1 MPHGAAP
8 DGAARARV
16 RGRRTLSLR
25 AGFTLLEL
33 MVVILIISI
42 LATFLIPR
50 ITSAIERAEVTACQ
64 ANLRAI
70 NQGLIEYRTKY
81 SKLPNGSGVA
91 FFASII
97 ADKVWNAEQA
107 TSKQM
112 SCPAVD
118 QSMLTPAQDGLPLK
132 DWYKDL
138 DQIDGGYSS
147 YAGRDLKRHPL
158 RKHPSTEDE
167 AIVADDNDGGANHG
181 TTTNVL
187 WGNGIVIPL
196 EVVELQKD
204 GTLPPGDDI
213 LYITVGPD
221 SEVESLRK
229 LSLD

>member
-1 MPHGAAP
+1 MLHAHRPP
-8 DGAARARV
+8 SARARV
-16 RGRRTLSLR
+16 RGSLALR

-81 SKLPNGSGVA
+81 SKLPGGSGVA

-97 ADKVWNAEQA
+97 ADKVWQAEQA

-112 SCPAVD
+112 TCPAVD
-118 QSMLTPAQDGLPLK
+118 QSALTPAQEELPLK

-138 DQIDGGYSS
+138 DQLDGGWST
-147 YAGRDLKRHPL
+147 YAGRDMKRHAL
-158 RKHPSTEDE
+158 RKHPSSEEE

-187 WGNGIVIPL
+187 WGNGIVFAL
-196 EVVELQKD
+196 ELIDLQKD
-204 GTLPPGDDI
+204 GTIPQGEDV

>member
-1 MPHGAAP
+1 MPHAQGP
-8 DGAARARV
+8 LPARARA
-16 RGRRTLSLR
+16 RRTHSLR

-70 NQGLIEYRTKY
+70 NQGIVEYKTKY
-81 SKLPNGSGVA
+81 GRIPSASGVA
-91 FFASII
+91 FFACII
-97 ADKVWNAEQA
+97 AEKVWPAEQA

-112 SCPAVD
+112 TCPAID
-118 QSMLTPAQDGLPLK
+118 QSTLTPSQEGLPLK

-138 DQIDGGYSS
+138 EQLDGGWSS
-147 YAGRDLKRHPL
+147 YAGRNTKAHPL
-158 RKHPSTEDE
+158 RKYPAPEDE
-167 AIVADDNDGGANHG
+167 ALVADDNDGGANHG

-187 WGNGIVIPL
+187 WGNGSVFAL
-196 EVVELQKD
+196 ELIDLQKD
-204 GTLPPGDDI
+204 GTIPAGDEVE
-213 LYITVGPD
+213 YITVGPD

>member
-1 MPHGAAP
+1 MLQADRPLS
-8 DGAARARV
+8 ARARA
-16 RGRRTLSLR
+16 GRPLSLR

-81 SKLPNGSGVA
+81 SRLPTGSGVA
-91 FFASII
+91 FFASLV
-97 ADKVWNAEQA
+97 ADKVWQAEQA
-107 TSKQM
+107 TSKQLT
-112 SCPAVD
+112 CPAVD
-118 QSMLTPAQDGLPLK
+118 QSALTPAQDGLPLK

-138 DQIDGGYSS
+138 EQVDGGSSS
-147 YAGRDLKRHPL
+147 YAGRDMKRHPL
-158 RKHPSTEDE
+158 RKHPSSEEE

-187 WGNGIVIPL
+187 WGNGIVFAL
-196 EVVELQKD
+196 ELIDLQKD
-204 GTLPPGDDI
+204 GTIPQGDDV
-213 LYITVGPD
+213 LFITVGPD

>member
-1 MPHGAAP
+1 MRH
-8 DGAARARV
+8 DLRSHSQSVRARC
-16 RGRRTLSLR
+16 GRPLR

-50 ITSAIERAEVTACQ
+50 ISSGLERAEVTACQ

-81 SKLPNGSGVA
+81 ARLPTGSGVA
-91 FFASII
+91 FFASLI
-97 ADKVWNAEQA
+97 ADKAWPAEQA
-107 TSKQM
+107 TSKQL
-112 SCPAVD
+112 SCPSVD
-118 QSMLTPAQDGLPLK
+118 QSSLTPAQEGLPLK

-138 DQIDGGYSS
+138 KQVDGGYSA
-147 YAGRDLKRHPL
+147 YAGRDMKRHPL

-167 AIVADDNDGGANHG
+167 AVVADDNDGGANHG

-187 WGNGIVIPL
+187 WGNGIVFAL
-196 EVVELQKD
+196 EVIDLQND
-204 GTLPPGDDI
+204 GTLPPGDDVE
-213 LYITVGPD
+213 YITVGPD

>member
-1 MPHGAAP
+1 MRHAHRP
-8 DGAARARV
+8 DPARV
-16 RGRRTLSLR
+16 RARRSLTLR

-70 NQGLIEYRTKY
+70 NQGLIEYRTKH
-81 SKLPNGSGVA
+81 SRLPTGSGVK

-97 ADKVWNAEQA
+97 ADRVWQAEQA

-112 SCPAVD
+112 TCPAVD
-118 QSMLTPAQDGLPLK
+118 QSALTPAQEGLPLK

-138 DQIDGGYSS
+138 EQLDGGWST
-147 YAGRDLKRHPL
+147 YAGRDMKAHPL
-158 RKHPSTEDE
+158 RKHPSTEEE

-187 WGNGIVIPL
+187 WGNGIVFAL
-196 EVVELQKD
+196 EVIDYIND
-204 GTLPPGDDI
+204 GTISGDDVE
-213 LYITVGPD
+213 YITVGPD
-221 SEVESLRK
+221 SEVPSLRK

>member
-1 MPHGAAP
+1 MLHANRPHA
-8 DGAARARV
+8 ARV
-16 RGRRTLSLR
+16 RARRPVSLR

-50 ITSAIERAEVTACQ
+50 ISSAIERAEVTACQ

-70 NQGLIEYRTKY
+70 NQGLIEYRTKH
-81 SKLPNGSGVA
+81 SRIPSGSGVA

-118 QSMLTPAQDGLPLK
+118 QGALTPSQEGLPLK

-138 DQIDGGYSS
+138 DQLDGGYSA
-147 YAGRDLKRHPL
+147 YAGRDMKRHPL
-158 RKHPSTEDE
+158 KKYPSTEDE

-187 WGNGIVIPL
+187 WGNGIVMAL
-196 EVVELQKD
+196 ELIDLQKD
-204 GTLPPGDDI
+204 GTLPQGDDV